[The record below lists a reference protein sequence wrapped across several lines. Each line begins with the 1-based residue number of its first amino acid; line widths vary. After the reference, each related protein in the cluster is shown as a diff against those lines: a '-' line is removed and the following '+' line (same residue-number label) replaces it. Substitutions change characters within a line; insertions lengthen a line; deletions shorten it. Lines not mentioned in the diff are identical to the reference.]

1 MNDSYIRQS
10 CRLCDSKD
18 IEVALPLKKSPLC
31 DAYLEQPKKQE
42 FYNLNLCLC
51 NECGFIQIDTVVNPE
66 TIYKD
71 YIYVTTSS
79 SGLQKHFKEYALE
92 VCSFLKLDNSNLTVD
107 IGSNDGTL
115 LGFFK
120 QRGHNVLGIE
130 PSVKAANSA
139 NENGIETLSEFFD
152 IDLANTITG
161 QYGKASLITI
171 NNLFANVDNLKEF
184 VEGINVLLDSNGVLV
199 IESSYLLD
207 MIVNMV
213 FDFIYHEHLSY
224 FSIIPLVRFFKQF
237 DMQLIHVHKVGTK
250 GGSLRYYWAR
260 NNSKWSPSLNVEEL
274 SLREVKAGINT
285 ETFKDF
291 ENRIEAVRF
300 QLLEFLEKHKEDKI
314 VGYGA
319 SATSTT
325 LISHFELHKYFS
337 YLVDDNVD
345 KINTYSPGY
354 HIPVYSSKKL
364 INDKPDVIVILAWR
378 FKDEI
383 IKKIEN
389 ISTCAI
395 IPLPHFVLK
404 EGLNAD

>member
-1 MNDSYIRQS
+1 MNDSYTRQS

-18 IEVALPLKKSPLC
+18 IEVVLPLKKSPLC

-42 FYNLNLCLC
+42 FYYLNLCLC
-51 NECGFIQIDTVVNPE
+51 NECGFVQIDTVIEPE
-66 TIYKD
+66 TIYRD

-79 SGLQKHFKEYALE
+79 PGLQNHFKEYALE
-92 VCSFLKLDNSNLTVD
+92 VCNHLNLDKSNLTVD

-130 PSVKAANSA
+130 PSIKAANSA

-152 IDLANTITG
+152 IDLANAITG

-207 MIVNMV
+207 MIDNMV

-224 FSIIPLVRFFKQF
+224 FSILPLVRFFKQF
-237 DMQLIHVHKVGTK
+237 DMRLIHVNEVGTK

-260 NNSKWSPSLNVEEL
+260 NNSKWNPSLNVKEL
-274 SLREVKAGINT
+274 SLREAKAGINT
-285 ETFKDF
+285 EKFKDY
-291 ENRIEAVRF
+291 EARIETVKF

-325 LISHFELHKYFS
+325 LITHFELQKYFS

-345 KINTYSPGY
+345 KVNTYSPGY
-354 HIPVYSSKKL
+354 HIPVHNFDRLK
-364 INDKPDVIVILAWR
+364 NEQPDVIIILAWR
-378 FKDEI
+378 FKETILKKLSFFKGI
-383 IKKIEN
+383 IIV
-389 ISTCAI
+389 
-395 IPLPHFVLK
+395 PLPTFEEFKL
-404 EGLNAD
+404 

>member
-1 MNDSYIRQS
+1 MNNFYTRKI
-10 CRLCDSKD
+10 CRLCDSND
-18 IEVALPLKKSPLC
+18 VEVVLPLQKSPLC
-31 DAYLEQPKKQE
+31 DEYLSYPKDQE

-51 NECGFIQIDTVVNPE
+51 NECGFVQIDTVVEPE
-66 TIYKD
+66 TIYRD

-79 SGLQKHFKEYALE
+79 PGLQKHFERYALE
-92 VCSFLKLDNSNLTVD
+92 VCSFLYLDESNLTVD

-130 PSVKAANSA
+130 PSIKAANSA
-139 NENGIETLSEFFD
+139 NRNGIETLSEFFD
-152 IDLANTITG
+152 IGLANAIAN

-184 VEGINVLLDSNGVLV
+184 VEGINVLLDSNGVLI

-207 MIVNMV
+207 MIDNMV

-224 FSIIPLVRFFKQF
+224 FSILPLVDFFKQF
-237 DMQLIHVHKVGTK
+237 DMQLIHVHQVGTK

-260 NNSKWSPSLNVEEL
+260 NDSKWNPSVNVKELILEET
-274 SLREVKAGINT
+274 KALINI
-285 ETFKDF
+285 EKFKDY
-291 ENRIEAVRF
+291 ETRIETIKF
-300 QLLEFLEKHKEDKI
+300 QLLEFLEKHKENKI

-325 LISHFELHKYFS
+325 LISHFGLHKYFS
-337 YLVDDNVD
+337 YLVDDNTG

-354 HIPVYSSKKL
+354 HLPVFSSKRL
-364 INDKPDVIVILAWR
+364 IEDKPDIIVILAWR
-378 FKDEI
+378 FEEEI
-383 IKKIEN
+383 LKKLEFFQGIVV
-389 ISTCAI
+389 
-395 IPLPHFVLK
+395 IPLPIFK
-404 EGLNAD
+404 EI

>member
-1 MNDSYIRQS
+1 MSDSYIRQS
-10 CRLCDSKD
+10 CRLCDSNNIK
-18 IEVALPLKKSPLC
+18 VVLPLQKSPLC
-31 DAYLEQPKKQE
+31 DAYLELPKKQK

-51 NECGFIQIDTVVNPE
+51 NECGFSQIDTVIDPE
-66 TIYKD
+66 IIYRD

-79 SGLQKHFKEYALE
+79 PGLQAHFEKYALE
-92 VCSFLKLDNSNLTVD
+92 VCNFLNLDKSKLTVD

-115 LGFFK
+115 LKVFQKFN
-120 QRGHNVLGIE
+120 HNVLGIE
-130 PSVKAANSA
+130 PSVKAASSA

-152 IDLANTITG
+152 IGLANAIVD

-171 NNLFANVDNLKEF
+171 NNLFANVDNLNEF

-207 MIVNMV
+207 MIDNMV

-224 FSIIPLVRFFKQF
+224 FSILPLVRFFKQF
-237 DMQLIHVHKVGTK
+237 DMRLIHVNEVGTK

-260 NNSKWSPSLNVEEL
+260 SNSKWNPSLNVKEL

-285 ETFKDF
+285 EKFKDY
-291 ENRIEAVRF
+291 EARIETVKF
-300 QLLEFLEKHKEDKI
+300 QLLEFLKKHKEDKI

-345 KINTYSPGY
+345 KVNTFSPGY
-354 HIPVYSSKKL
+354 HVPVYSPKKL
-364 INDKPDVIVILAWR
+364 INDKPDIIVILAWR

-383 IKKIEN
+383 IKKIDN
-389 ISTCAI
+389 IFHGI
-395 IPLPHFVLK
+395 VVVPLPYFSK
-404 EGLNAD
+404 EEY

>member
-1 MNDSYIRQS
+1 MSDWYTRQS

-18 IEVALPLKKSPLC
+18 IEVVLPLKKSPLC

-42 FYNLNLCLC
+42 FYYLNLCLC
-51 NECGFIQIDTVVNPE
+51 NECGFVQIDTVIEPE
-66 TIYKD
+66 TIYRD

-79 SGLQKHFKEYALE
+79 PGLQNHFKEYALE
-92 VCSFLKLDNSNLTVD
+92 VCNHLNLDKSNLTVD

-130 PSVKAANSA
+130 PSIKAANSA

-152 IDLANTITG
+152 IGLANAIVD

-207 MIVNMV
+207 MIDNMV

-224 FSIIPLVRFFKQF
+224 FSILPLVRFFKQF
-237 DMQLIHVHKVGTK
+237 DMRLIHVNEVGTK

-260 NNSKWSPSLNVEEL
+260 NNSKWNPSLNVKEL
-274 SLREVKAGINT
+274 SLREAKAGINT
-285 ETFKDF
+285 EKFKDY
-291 ENRIEAVRF
+291 EARIETVKF
-300 QLLEFLEKHKEDKI
+300 QLLEFLKKHKEDKI

-325 LISHFELHKYFS
+325 LISNFGLHKYLS

-345 KINTYSPGY
+345 KVNTYSPGY
-354 HIPVYSSKKL
+354 HIPVYNFDRLK
-364 INDKPDVIVILAWR
+364 NEQPDVIVILAWR
-378 FKDEI
+378 FKEAILKKLSFFKGI
-383 IKKIEN
+383 IIV
-389 ISTCAI
+389 
-395 IPLPHFVLK
+395 PLPTFEEFKL
-404 EGLNAD
+404 

>member
-1 MNDSYIRQS
+1 MSDSYIRKS
-10 CRLCDSKD
+10 CRLCDSNNIK
-18 IEVALPLKKSPLC
+18 VVLPLQKSPLC
-31 DAYLEQPKKQE
+31 DAYLELPKKQK

-51 NECGFIQIDTVVNPE
+51 NECGFSQIDTVIDPE
-66 TIYKD
+66 IIYRD

-79 SGLQKHFKEYALE
+79 PGLQAHFEKYALE
-92 VCSFLKLDNSNLTVD
+92 VCNFLNLDKSKLTVD

-115 LGFFK
+115 LKVFQKFN
-120 QRGHNVLGIE
+120 HNVLGIE
-130 PSVKAANSA
+130 PSVKAASSA

-152 IDLANTITG
+152 IGLANAIVD

-171 NNLFANVDNLKEF
+171 NNLFANVDNLNEF

-207 MIVNMV
+207 MIDNMV

-237 DMQLIHVHKVGTK
+237 DMRLIHVNEVGTK

-260 NNSKWSPSLNVEEL
+260 NNSKWNPSLNVKEL

-285 ETFKDF
+285 EKFKDY
-291 ENRIEAVRF
+291 ETRIEAVKF
-300 QLLEFLEKHKEDKI
+300 QLLEFLEKHKEEKI

-345 KINTYSPGY
+345 KVNTFSPGY
-354 HIPVYSSKKL
+354 HVPVYSPKKL
-364 INDKPDVIVILAWR
+364 INDKPDIIVILAWR
-378 FKDEI
+378 FKGEI
-383 IKKIEN
+383 INKLDN
-389 ISTCAI
+389 IFYGNVVV
-395 IPLPHFVLK
+395 PLPYFSK
-404 EGLNAD
+404 EEY

>member
-1 MNDSYIRQS
+1 MSDSYIRQS
-10 CRLCDSKD
+10 CRLCDSNNIK
-18 IEVALPLKKSPLC
+18 VVLPLQKSPLC
-31 DAYLEQPKKQE
+31 DAYLELPKKQK

-51 NECGFIQIDTVVNPE
+51 NECGFSQIDTVIDPE
-66 TIYKD
+66 IIYRD

-79 SGLQKHFKEYALE
+79 PGLQAHFEKYALE
-92 VCSFLKLDNSNLTVD
+92 VCNFLNLDKSKLTVD

-115 LGFFK
+115 LKVFQKFN
-120 QRGHNVLGIE
+120 HNVLGIE
-130 PSVKAANSA
+130 PSVKAASSA

-152 IDLANTITG
+152 IGLANAIVD

-171 NNLFANVDNLKEF
+171 NNLFANVDNLNEF

-207 MIVNMV
+207 MIDNMV

-224 FSIIPLVRFFKQF
+224 FSILPLVRFFKQF
-237 DMQLIHVHKVGTK
+237 DMRLIHVNEVGTK

-260 NNSKWSPSLNVEEL
+260 NNSKWNPSLNVKEL

-285 ETFKDF
+285 EKFKDY
-291 ENRIEAVRF
+291 ETRIEAVKF

-325 LISHFELHKYFS
+325 LITHFELQKYFS

-345 KINTYSPGY
+345 KVNTYSPGY
-354 HIPVYSSKKL
+354 HIPVHNFDRLK
-364 INDKPDVIVILAWR
+364 NEQPDVIIILAWR
-378 FKDEI
+378 FKETILKKLSFFKGI
-383 IKKIEN
+383 IIV
-389 ISTCAI
+389 
-395 IPLPHFVLK
+395 PLPTFEEFKL
-404 EGLNAD
+404 

>member
-1 MNDSYIRQS
+1 MSDSYIRQS
-10 CRLCDSKD
+10 CRLCDSNNIK
-18 IEVALPLKKSPLC
+18 VVLPLQKSPLC
-31 DAYLEQPKKQE
+31 DAYLELPKKQK

-51 NECGFIQIDTVVNPE
+51 NECGFSQIDTVIDPE
-66 TIYKD
+66 IIYRD

-79 SGLQKHFKEYALE
+79 PGLQAHFEKYALE
-92 VCSFLKLDNSNLTVD
+92 VCNFLNLDKSKLTVD

-115 LGFFK
+115 LKVFQKFN
-120 QRGHNVLGIE
+120 HNVLGIE
-130 PSVKAANSA
+130 PSVKAASSA

-152 IDLANTITG
+152 IGLANAIVD

-171 NNLFANVDNLKEF
+171 NNLFANVDNLNEF

-207 MIVNMV
+207 MIDNMV

-224 FSIIPLVRFFKQF
+224 FSILPLVRFFKQF
-237 DMQLIHVHKVGTK
+237 DMQLIHVHEVGTK

-260 NNSKWSPSLNVEEL
+260 NNSKWSPSKEVEEL
-274 SLREVKAGINT
+274 TLREVKAGINT
-285 ETFKDF
+285 EKFKDY
-291 ENRIEAVRF
+291 ETRIEAVKF
-300 QLLEFLEKHKEDKI
+300 QLLEFLEKHKEEKI

-345 KINTYSPGY
+345 KVNTFSPGY
-354 HIPVYSSKKL
+354 HVPVYSPKKL
-364 INDKPDVIVILAWR
+364 INDKPDIIVILAWR
-378 FKDEI
+378 FKGEI
-383 IKKIEN
+383 INKLDN
-389 ISTCAI
+389 IFYGNVVV
-395 IPLPHFVLK
+395 PLPYFSK
-404 EGLNAD
+404 EEY

>member
-1 MNDSYIRQS
+1 MNDSYTRQS

-18 IEVALPLKKSPLC
+18 IEVVLPLKKSPLC

-42 FYNLNLCLC
+42 FYYLNLCLC
-51 NECGFIQIDTVVNPE
+51 NECGFVQIDTVIEPE
-66 TIYKD
+66 TIYRD

-79 SGLQKHFKEYALE
+79 PGLQNHFKEYALE
-92 VCSFLKLDNSNLTVD
+92 VCNHLNLDKSNLTVD

-130 PSVKAANSA
+130 PSIKAANSA

-152 IDLANTITG
+152 IDLANAITG

-207 MIVNMV
+207 MIDNMV

-224 FSIIPLVRFFKQF
+224 FSILPLVRFFKQF
-237 DMQLIHVHKVGTK
+237 DMRLIHVNEVGTK

-260 NNSKWSPSLNVEEL
+260 NNSKWNPSLNVKEL
-274 SLREVKAGINT
+274 SLREAKAGINT
-285 ETFKDF
+285 EKFKDY
-291 ENRIEAVRF
+291 EARIETVKF
-300 QLLEFLEKHKEDKI
+300 QLLEFLKKHKEDKI

-325 LISHFELHKYFS
+325 LISNFGLHKYLS

-345 KINTYSPGY
+345 KVNTYSPGY
-354 HIPVYSSKKL
+354 HIPVYNFDRLK
-364 INDKPDVIVILAWR
+364 NEQPDVIVILAWR
-378 FKDEI
+378 FKEAILKKLSFFKGI
-383 IKKIEN
+383 IIV
-389 ISTCAI
+389 
-395 IPLPHFVLK
+395 PLPTFEEFKL
-404 EGLNAD
+404 

>member
-1 MNDSYIRQS
+1 MNDSYTRQS

-18 IEVALPLKKSPLC
+18 IEVVLPLKKSPLC

-42 FYNLNLCLC
+42 FYYLNLCLC
-51 NECGFIQIDTVVNPE
+51 NECGFVQIDTVIEPE
-66 TIYKD
+66 TIYRD

-79 SGLQKHFKEYALE
+79 PGLQNHFKEYALE
-92 VCSFLKLDNSNLTVD
+92 VCNHLNLDKSNLTVD

-130 PSVKAANSA
+130 PSIKAANSA

-152 IDLANTITG
+152 IDLANAITG

-207 MIVNMV
+207 MIDNMV

-224 FSIIPLVRFFKQF
+224 FSILPLVRFFKQF
-237 DMQLIHVHKVGTK
+237 DMRLIHVNEVGTK

-260 NNSKWSPSLNVEEL
+260 NNSKWSPSLNVKEL
-274 SLREVKAGINT
+274 SLREANAGINT
-285 ETFKDF
+285 GKFKDY
-291 ENRIEAVRF
+291 EDRIETVKF

-325 LISHFELHKYFS
+325 LITHFELQKYFS

-345 KINTYSPGY
+345 KVNTYSPGY
-354 HIPVYSSKKL
+354 HIPVHNFDRLK
-364 INDKPDVIVILAWR
+364 NEQPDVIIILAWR
-378 FKDEI
+378 FKETILKKLSFFKGI
-383 IKKIEN
+383 IIV
-389 ISTCAI
+389 
-395 IPLPHFVLK
+395 PLPTFEEFKL
-404 EGLNAD
+404 

>member
-1 MNDSYIRQS
+1 MSDFYTRQN
-10 CRLCDSKD
+10 CRLCDSQDTKL
-18 IEVALPLKKSPLC
+18 VLPLQKSPLC

-51 NECGFIQIDTVVNPE
+51 NECGFVQIDTVVNPE
-66 TIYKD
+66 TIYRD

-79 SGLQKHFKEYALE
+79 PGLQKHFKNYSLG
-92 VCSFLKLDNSNLTVD
+92 VCSFLKLDESNLTVD

-115 LGFFK
+115 LKYFK
-120 QRGHNVLGIE
+120 QHGHKVLGIE
-130 PSVKAANSA
+130 PSIKAATSA
-139 NENGIETLSEFFD
+139 NKNGIETLSEFFD
-152 IDLANTITG
+152 VGLANTIVDK
-161 QYGKASLITI
+161 YGKANLITI

-184 VEGINVLLDSNGVLV
+184 VKGIDVLLDNDGVLV

-207 MIVNMV
+207 MIDNMV

-224 FSIIPLVRFFKQF
+224 FSILPLVRFFKQF
-237 DMQLIHVHKVGTK
+237 DMQLIHLHEVGTK
-250 GGSLRYYWAR
+250 GGSLRYHWAR
-260 NNSKWSPSLNVEEL
+260 VNSKWSPSLNVKEL
-274 SLREVKAGINT
+274 LSREVKAGINT
-285 ETFKDF
+285 GKFLDYEI
-291 ENRIEAVRF
+291 RIENEKS
-300 QLLEFLEKHKEDKI
+300 QLLEVLEKHKEDKI

-389 ISTCAI
+389 ISTSVI

>member
-1 MNDSYIRQS
+1 MSDSYIRQS
-10 CRLCDSKD
+10 CRLCDSNNIK
-18 IEVALPLKKSPLC
+18 VVLPLQKSPLC
-31 DAYLEQPKKQE
+31 DAYLELPKKQK

-51 NECGFIQIDTVVNPE
+51 NECGFSQIDTVIDPE
-66 TIYKD
+66 IIYRD

-79 SGLQKHFKEYALE
+79 PGLQAHFEKYALE
-92 VCSFLKLDNSNLTVD
+92 VCNFLNLDKSKLTVD

-115 LGFFK
+115 LKVFQKFN
-120 QRGHNVLGIE
+120 HNVLGIE
-130 PSVKAANSA
+130 PSVKAASSA

-152 IDLANTITG
+152 IGLANAIVD

-171 NNLFANVDNLKEF
+171 NNLFANVDNLNEF

-207 MIVNMV
+207 MIDNMV

-224 FSIIPLVRFFKQF
+224 FSILPLVRFFKQF
-237 DMQLIHVHKVGTK
+237 DMRLIHVNEVGTK

-260 NNSKWSPSLNVEEL
+260 NNSKWNPSLNVKEL
-274 SLREVKAGINT
+274 SLREAKAGINT
-285 ETFKDF
+285 EKFKDY
-291 ENRIEAVRF
+291 EARIETVKF

-325 LISHFELHKYFS
+325 LITHFELQKYFS

-345 KINTYSPGY
+345 KVNTYSPGY
-354 HIPVYSSKKL
+354 HIPVHNFDRLK
-364 INDKPDVIVILAWR
+364 NEQPDVIIILAWR
-378 FKDEI
+378 FKETILKKLSFFKGI
-383 IKKIEN
+383 IIV
-389 ISTCAI
+389 
-395 IPLPHFVLK
+395 PLPTFEEFKL
-404 EGLNAD
+404 

>member
-1 MNDSYIRQS
+1 MNDSYTRQS

-18 IEVALPLKKSPLC
+18 IEVVLPLKKSPLC

-42 FYNLNLCLC
+42 FYYLNLCLC
-51 NECGFIQIDTVVNPE
+51 NECGFVQIDTVVEPE
-66 TIYKD
+66 TIYRD

-79 SGLQKHFKEYALE
+79 PGLQNHFKGYALE
-92 VCSFLKLDNSNLTVD
+92 VCNLLNLDKSNLTVD

-130 PSVKAANSA
+130 PSIKAANSA

-152 IDLANTITG
+152 IDLAHEIAG
-161 QYGKASLITI
+161 QYGKASLITV

-207 MIVNMV
+207 MIDNMV

-224 FSIIPLVRFFKQF
+224 FSILPLVRFFKKF
-237 DMQLIHVHKVGTK
+237 NLKLIHVNEVETK

-260 NNSKWSPSLNVEEL
+260 NDSKWSPSLNVKEF
-274 SLREVKAGINT
+274 SLREVKAKINIESFKNY
-285 ETFKDF
+285 ET
-291 ENRIEAVRF
+291 RIESVKF
-300 QLLEFLEKHKEDKI
+300 QLLEFLEKNKESKI

-325 LISHFELHKYFS
+325 LISHFELKKYFS
-337 YLVDDNVD
+337 YLVDDNID
-345 KINTYSPGY
+345 KIDTFSPGY
-354 HIPVYSSKKL
+354 HVPVYSSAKL
-364 INDKPDVIVILAWR
+364 EVEQVDVIIILAWR
-378 FKDEI
+378 FKEEI
-383 IKKIEN
+383 LKKISSLKGV
-389 ISTCAI
+389 IVV
-395 IPLPHFVLK
+395 IPLPAL
-404 EGLNAD
+404 EIITL

>member
-1 MNDSYIRQS
+1 MSDSYIRKS
-10 CRLCDSKD
+10 CRLCDSNNIK
-18 IEVALPLKKSPLC
+18 VVLPLQKSPLC
-31 DAYLEQPKKQE
+31 DAYLELPKKQK

-51 NECGFIQIDTVVNPE
+51 NECGFSQIDTVIDPE
-66 TIYKD
+66 IIYRD

-79 SGLQKHFKEYALE
+79 PGLQAHFEKYALE
-92 VCSFLKLDNSNLTVD
+92 VCNFLNLDKSKLTVD

-115 LGFFK
+115 LKVFQKFN
-120 QRGHNVLGIE
+120 HNVLGIE
-130 PSVKAANSA
+130 PSVKAASSA

-152 IDLANTITG
+152 IGLANAIVD

-171 NNLFANVDNLKEF
+171 NNLFANVDNLNEF

-207 MIVNMV
+207 MIDNMV

-224 FSIIPLVRFFKQF
+224 FSILPLVRFFKQF
-237 DMQLIHVHKVGTK
+237 DMQLIHVNEVGTK

-260 NNSKWSPSLNVEEL
+260 NNSKWNPSLNVKEL
-274 SLREVKAGINT
+274 SLREAKAGINT
-285 ETFKDF
+285 EKFKDY
-291 ENRIEAVRF
+291 EARIETVKF

-325 LISHFELHKYFS
+325 LITHFELQKYFS

-345 KINTYSPGY
+345 KVNTYSPGY
-354 HIPVYSSKKL
+354 HIPVHNFDRLK
-364 INDKPDVIVILAWR
+364 NEQPDVIIILAWR
-378 FKDEI
+378 FKETILKKLSFFKGI
-383 IKKIEN
+383 IIV
-389 ISTCAI
+389 
-395 IPLPHFVLK
+395 PLPTFEEFKL
-404 EGLNAD
+404 